1 MSYWLVKQEPD
12 TYDWETFVA
21 DKGTMWD
28 GVRNFQARNNL
39 RAMKRGDEVFFYAS
53 NDPKTVIGVAKVTK
67 AAYPDPTAE
76 EGDWSA
82 VDLKPVAALNE
93 PVSLA
98 TIKKTAALKNMLLV
112 RNSRISVSPVTK
124 QEFDVL
130 VKLGGGLKPA
140 GK

>member
-1 MSYWLVKQEPD
+1 MSYWLVKQEPES
-12 TYDWETFVA
+12 YDWDTFVA

-53 NDPKTVIGVAKVTK
+53 GGPKAVIGVAKVTK
-67 AAYPDPTAE
+67 QAYPDPTAE

-82 VDLKPVAALNE
+82 VDLKPIAVLTT

-98 TIKKTAALKNMLLV
+98 TIKQTRSLKNLLLV
-112 RNSRISVSPVTK
+112 RNSRSSVSPVAK
-124 QEFDVL
+124 EEFDVI
-130 VKLGGGLKPA
+130 VKLGGGLKPV
-140 GK
+140 GR

>member
-1 MSYWLVKQEPD
+1 MTYWLVKQEPEK
-12 TYDWETFVA
+12 YDWETFVA
-21 DKGTMWD
+21 DKGTRWD

-53 NDPKTVIGVAKVTK
+53 NEPKTVIGVAKVTK
-67 AAYPDPTAE
+67 AAYADPTAE

-82 VDLKPVAALNE
+82 VDLKPVATLNE

-130 VKLGGGLKPA
+130 VKLGGGLKPV
-140 GK
+140 GR

>member
-1 MSYWLVKQEPD
+1 MSYWLVKQEPEK
-12 TYDWETFVA
+12 YDWDTFVA

-53 NDPKTVIGVAKVTK
+53 NGPKTVIGVAKVTK

-82 VDLKPVAALNE
+82 VDLKPIAVLKT

-98 TIKKTAALKNMLLV
+98 TIKQTPALKNLLLV

-124 QEFDVL
+124 REFDVI
-130 VKLGGGLKPA
+130 VKLGGGLKPV
-140 GK
+140 GR